1 MLTNAADQWTSELAG
16 WEIPAHILES
26 APRRPFVFPSEM
38 FAPPPAGQ
46 FPLSIGGERAA
57 EALGDGGTVL
67 DVGCGGGA
75 AGFALVPPATA
86 LIGTD
91 RQADMTA
98 AFAATAAK
106 RGVPC
111 ETVTGSW
118 PEIAGSVPTADI
130 VVSNNVL
137 YNVPDLLSF
146 AKAAHAH
153 ARRRVVFEITAD
165 HPQTNRAPM
174 WKHFWGIDRPSG
186 PTAFLAAAVL
196 SEAGFDVQV
205 ELSNATERDAK
216 RAAPVTAA
224 FWTRQCCLPAD
235 REPEVVEFTDI
246 TPFPTERVVIW
257 WDTQTRRDHGD

>member
-1 MLTNAADQWTSELAG
+1 MTNAAEQWTLELAG
-16 WEIPAHILES
+16 WEIPAHILEG
-26 APRRPFVFPSEM
+26 APQRPFVFPSEM
-38 FAPPPAGQ
+38 FAAPPPGQ
-46 FPLSIGGERAA
+46 FPLSRAGELAK

-75 AGFALVPPATA
+75 AAFALVPPATA

-91 RQADMTA
+91 RQANMTA
-98 AFAATAAK
+98 AFATTAAE

-111 ETVTGSW
+111 QTVTGSW
-118 PEIAGSVPTADI
+118 PEIAGSVPTADV

-165 HPQTNRAPM
+165 HPQRNRAPM
-174 WKHFWGIDRPSG
+174 WKHFWGIDRPLG
-186 PTAFLAAAVL
+186 PTALLAAEVF
-196 SEAGFDVQV
+196 SDAGFDVQV
-205 ELSNATERDAK
+205 EDSIATERDAK
-216 RAAPVTAA
+216 RAAPVAAA
-224 FWTRQCCLPAD
+224 FWTRQLCLPAD
-235 REPEVVEFTDI
+235 REPEVAEFADI

-257 WDTQTRRDHGD
+257 WDTQ